1 MAQIITTENRDAT
14 YAKHHLDIEGYKVSW
29 PDPDVQVQRYIVRH
43 YGFVIAD
50 VPTLHGARRI
60 ATNRV
65 VESVR
70 LNENE
75 GTRSE
80 EA

>member
-43 YGFVIAD
+43 YGFV
-50 VPTLHGARRI
+50 LARTCRPC
-60 ATNRV
+60 AARV
-65 VESVR
+65 ASPR
-70 LNENE
+70 
-75 GTRSE
+75 TASSRAS
-80 EA
+80 A